1 MESLVDGFQPVQI
14 DMSINLSGGDIGVA
28 EHLLHHPEIRST
40 G

>member
-14 DMSINLSGGDIGVA
+14 DMGINLSGGDIGMP
-28 EHLLHHPEIRST
+28 EHLLHHSEIRSA